1 MYRLLLGASQPCGSR
16 CTEHLHPVQSE
27 CRNIRISQRAQVYSL
42 QGVYTKGEES
52 IRRVATPLE
61 RNISCLGIPRTF
73 MGGKSLQHMRSPQIE
88 HINDRSES
96 LTSSIHACKQTAD
109 SQNGHVGRIFHP
121 NYLVDLLLVS
131 RRH

>member
-1 MYRLLLGASQPCGSR
+1 MYRLLLGASRPCGSR
-16 CTEHLHPVQSE
+16 YTEHLHPVQSE
-27 CRNIRISQRAQVYSL
+27 YRNIQSEYRNIRISQRAQVYSL

-73 MGGKSLQHMRSPQIE
+73 MGGKSLQYMRSPQIE

-96 LTSSIHACKQTAD
+96 LTSSIHVCKQTGD
-109 SQNGHVGRIFHP
+109 SQNGHVGSKLPGRFIVGF
-121 NYLVDLLLVS
+121 
-131 RRH
+131 